1 MRLAIALGLVC
12 AVVWGGVRGAA
23 PAVYVLHIESQPL
36 DGALQDFARQTGMQI
51 LFFSDVTDGLRSMGL
66 EGKYTMKTAMT
77 LLLSG
82 SNLTYRLINSK
93 TIEITPTPAAPQN
106 NRRGPLF
113 KRIDA
118 VPCTIG
124 DSPHVTRR

>member
-1 MRLAIALGLVC
+1 MRLAIALGLFC
-12 AVVWGGVRGAA
+12 AVVWGGVRSAE
-23 PAVYVLHIESQPL
+23 PPTYVLHIESQPL

-51 LFFSDVTDGLRSMGL
+51 LFFSDVTDGLRSVGL
-66 EGKYTMKTAMT
+66 EGKYTMKAAMR

-93 TIEITPTPAAPQN
+93 TIEITASAAGPAN
-106 NRRGPLF
+106 NRRGALF

-118 VPCTIG
+118 FPCTNG

>member
-93 TIEITPTPAAPQN
+93 TIEITASPAGPAN

-113 KRIDA
+113 KSIDA
-118 VPCTIG
+118 IPCTNG